1 MGDELVNSRA
11 PRKTYTEVFYEAFP
25 YYLSIGMT
33 YAQFWEM
40 DATLVRY
47 YRQADALRLERKN
60 LELWLQGRYVY
71 DAVCCASPLLQ
82 AFAQKGTKALPYTKE
97 PYPLTGSPEKKRAV
111 QEKKDKAVMEKGL
124 SFMNAFVKAQTVRR
138 ETEAVSGDGRR
149 AGNTDTG

>member
-1 MGDELVNSRA
+1 M
-11 PRKTYTEVFYEAFP
+11 FYEAFP

-40 DATLVRY
+40 DPALVRH

-82 AFAQKGTKALPYTKE
+82 AFAEKGTKALPYTKE
-97 PYPLTGSPEKKRAV
+97 PYPLTGSPEKKKAV

-124 SFMNAFVKAQTVRR
+124 SFMNAFMQAQKDRR
-138 ETEAVSGDGRR
+138 KKEAGGGDSRR
-149 AGNTDTG
+149 AGNTNSG

>member
-1 MGDELVNSRA
+1 MFD
-11 PRKTYTEVFYEAFP
+11 EAFP

-40 DATLVRY
+40 DPALVRY

-82 AFAQKGTKALPYTKE
+82 AFAEKGTKALPYTKE
-97 PYPLTGSPEKKRAV
+97 PYPLTGSPEKKEAV

-124 SFMNAFVKAQTVRR
+124 SFMNAFMQAQKDRR
-138 ETEAVSGDGRR
+138 KKEAGGGDSRR
-149 AGNTDTG
+149 AGNTNSG